1 MNKKEIAIVLAAMC
15 ALLVFAIFM
24 QLKTIKDTT
33 TVISQT
39 MEDNELRDE
48 VLRAKEKY
56 ETLYNDYEKQAKE
69 IGDIRKTVAE
79 RDSSLAE
86 KEAQVKKNN
95 KLLGYTDVTGDGVVI
110 VLADNSGIAN
120 DSTVIATDVSEY
132 VLHYIDLI
140 QVVNALK
147 NAGAEAISING
158 QRIVSTTAIVCIGN
172 VISINGEKVANPF
185 EIKAIGDQE
194 KLYGGV
200 TMLGG
205 YVGILEK
212 YGLVKSIEKRKN
224 IEIPKYIGTYTMKYM
239 KEVEE

>member
-1 MNKKEIAIVLAAMC
+1 MNSKEISIVLGIMC
-15 ALLVFAIFM
+15 TLLVFGIFV
-24 QLKTIKDTT
+24 QVKTIEDTT

-39 MEDNELRDE
+39 IEDNELRDE
-48 VLRAKEKY
+48 VLIAKEKY
-56 ETLYNDYEKQAKE
+56 ESLYREYANQENE
-69 IGDIRKTVAE
+69 IEEIRKKVAE
-79 RDSSLAE
+79 SDSSLSE
-86 KEAQVKKNN
+86 KEQRVNENN
-95 KLLGYTDVTGDGVVI
+95 KLLGYTDIKGNGIVI
-110 VLADNSGIAN
+110 VLADNKGILN
-120 DSTVIATDVSEY
+120 ESSTIATDVSEY

-194 KLYGGV
+194 KLYGGI

-205 YVGILEK
+205 YVGILQN
-212 YGLVKSIEKRKN
+212 YGLVRSVEKQEN

-239 KEVEE
+239 KEM

>member
-1 MNKKEIAIVLAAMC
+1 MNNKEIGIVLGGMC
-15 ALLVFAIFM
+15 ALLVFGIFM
-24 QLKTIKDTT
+24 QVKTIEDTT

-39 MEDNELRDE
+39 IGDNELRDE
-48 VLRAKEKY
+48 VLNAKEKY
-56 ETLYNDYEKQAKE
+56 EELYKAYEKQEKE
-69 IGDIRKTVAE
+69 IEDIRKKVVESDT
-79 RDSSLAE
+79 SLAD
-86 KEAQVKKNN
+86 KEQTLNENN
-95 KLLGYTDVTGDGVVI
+95 RLLGYTAVKGNGVVI
-110 VLADNSGIAN
+110 VLADNKGIVN
-120 DSTVIATDVSEY
+120 EKSTDVSEY
-132 VLHYIDLI
+132 VLHYNDLM

-205 YVGILEK
+205 YVYILQK
-212 YGLVKSIEKRKN
+212 YGLVKSVDKKEN
-224 IEIPKYIGTYTMKYM
+224 IEIPKYMGTYTMKYM
-239 KEVEE
+239 EEV

>member
-1 MNKKEIAIVLAAMC
+1 MNNKEIGIVLGIMC
-15 ALLVFAIFM
+15 TLLIFGIFM
-24 QLKTIKDTT
+24 QVKTIEDTT

-39 MEDNELRDE
+39 IEDNGLRDE
-48 VLRAKEKY
+48 VLKAKEKY
-56 ETLYNDYEKQAKE
+56 ESLYREYENQENE
-69 IGDIRKTVAE
+69 IEEIRKRVAE
-79 RDSSLAE
+79 SDSSLSE
-86 KEAQVKKNN
+86 KEQRVNENN
-95 KLLGYTDVTGDGVVI
+95 KLLGYTDVKGNGVVI
-110 VLADNSGIAN
+110 VLADNKGILN
-120 DSTVIATDVSEY
+120 ETTTIATDVSEY

-172 VISINGEKVANPF
+172 VISINGEKIANPF

-205 YVGILEK
+205 YVEILQK
-212 YGLVKSIEKRKN
+212 YGLVKSIEKKEN
-224 IEIPKYIGTYTMKYM
+224 IEIPKFIGTYTMKYM
-239 KEVEE
+239 REI

>member
-1 MNKKEIAIVLAAMC
+1 MNKKEVSIVLGVMC
-15 ALLVFAIFM
+15 ALLVFGIFVQM
-24 QLKTIKDTT
+24 KTIEDTT

-39 MEDNELRDE
+39 IEDNELRDE
-48 VLRAKEKY
+48 VLKAKQKYEELYEKY
-56 ETLYNDYEKQAKE
+56 EVQSKE
-69 IGDIRKTVAE
+69 IEEIRKKATE
-79 RDSSLAE
+79 SDSSLAE
-86 KEAQVKKNN
+86 REQKVNENN
-95 KLLGYTDVTGDGVVI
+95 KLLGETDIKGNGITI
-110 VLADNSGIAN
+110 VLSDNKKILNEASGIG
-120 DSTVIATDVSEY
+120 TDVSEY

-172 VISINGEKVANPF
+172 VISINGEKIANPF

-205 YVGILEK
+205 YVEILQK
-212 YGLVKSIEKRKN
+212 YGLVQSIEKQEN
-224 IEIPKYIGTYTMKYM
+224 IEIPKYIGTYSMEYM
-239 KEVEE
+239 K

>member
-1 MNKKEIAIVLAAMC
+1 MSNKENGIVLGIMC
-15 ALLVFAIFM
+15 TLLVFGIFI
-24 QLKTIKDTT
+24 QVKTIEDTT

-56 ETLYNDYEKQAKE
+56 ENLYQEYDKQEKE
-69 IGDIRKTVAE
+69 IEEIRKQVAE
-79 RDSSLAE
+79 SDSSLSE
-86 KEAQVKKNN
+86 KEQRVNENN
-95 KLLGYTDVTGDGVVI
+95 KLLGYTDIKGNGVVI
-110 VLADNSGIAN
+110 VLADNKGILN
-120 DSTVIATDVSEY
+120 ETSSIATDMSEY

-194 KLYGGV
+194 KLYGGI

-205 YVGILEK
+205 YIGILQK
-212 YGLVKSIEKRKN
+212 YGLVKSVEKQEN

-239 KEVEE
+239 REI